1 MEGLGDV
8 VVVGL
13 PRGGV
18 EIGSHVAR
26 ALGAPLDVLIVRKLG
41 VPWQPELAMGAIA
54 SDGVLLLNQD
64 VVDAAG
70 VSAEEIEEIAAT
82 EGRELERRES
92 AYRSG
97 RPAADVRGKTVVLVD
112 DGVATGATMRAAV
125 AAIRKREPAR
135 IVVAVPVG
143 SAETIRLLKLNA
155 DEVVCPLVPSFFMAI
170 GRWYEEFPQLSDND
184 VQRLLEEI
192 RRLPV

>member
-1 MEGLGDV
+1 MDNV
-8 VVVGL
+8 VVVAL

-26 ALGAPLDVLIVRKLG
+26 ALDAPLDVLIVRKLG

-64 VVDAAG
+64 VVNAAG
-70 VSAEEIEEIAAT
+70 VGAEEIEEIAAT
-82 EGRELERRES
+82 ERRELQRRES
-92 AYRSG
+92 AYRG
-97 RPAADVRGKTVVLVD
+97 GHPAADVRGKTVVLVD

-125 AAIRKREPAR
+125 AAVRKRGPAR
-135 IVVAVPVG
+135 IIVAVPVG
-143 SAETIRLLKLNA
+143 SAETLRVLELEA

-170 GRWYEEFPQLSDND
+170 GRWYEEFPQLSDDD
-184 VQRLLEEI
+184 VRRLLEET
-192 RRLPV
+192 RQLPV